1 MDEHFDNNEKLY
13 RAVKPEGI
21 YHKEDGSLSS
31 AAFKSS
37 NGCSVDR
44 GDGRSDNEA
53 AEFMQANL
61 SGDVYKISVDNCLEK
76 SIYINYE
83 PIEGINPYH
92 CGLYRNDGLNE
103 MTQSQCRFLS
113 RVAIKVS

>member
-21 YHKEDGSLSS
+21 YHKDDGSLSS

-44 GDGRSDNEA
+44 ADGRSDVEA
-53 AEFMQANL
+53 AKFMLASL
-61 SGDVYKISVDNCLEK
+61 SGDIYRIGVDNCLEK
-76 SIYINYE
+76 DIYVKYE

-92 CGLYRNDGLNE
+92 SGLYRNEGLND
-103 MTQSQCRFLS
+103 MTNSQCKFLS